1 MKLIFEETRKF
12 GYGLEEKI
20 ADAIANIGEETIKR
34 CQQFISNYFP
44 TLIVYIDFP
53 LEIEEKGGEFYL
65 ILANTDDE
73 AWVEWR
79 TIYTDKKAYDGDIIT
94 ETVATLVID

>member
-20 ADAIANIGEETIKR
+20 ADAIADIGEETIRR
-34 CQQFISNYFP
+34 CQEFINNYAP
-44 TLIVYIDFP
+44 NLIIYIDFP
-53 LEIEEKGGEFYL
+53 LDIEEKGGEFYL
-65 ILANTDDE
+65 ILSNMDNE

-79 TIYTDKKAYDGDIIT
+79 TIYTNKKAYDDDIIT

>member
-1 MKLIFEETRKF
+1 MKLIFEEKRKH

-34 CQQFISNYFP
+34 CQKFINNYFP
-44 TLIVYIDFP
+44 TFIIYMDFP

-65 ILANTDDE
+65 IFSNTDDE
-73 AWVEWR
+73 IWVEWR
-79 TIYTDKKAYDGDIIT
+79 TIYTDKKAYEGDIIS
-94 ETVATLVID
+94 ETVATLVMD